1 MAEGDFEVMP
11 RGTAKELR
19 RLRQFASEML
29 AFREKYVFPKEVTDC
44 IEDVKDFYSWEVE
57 E

>member
-1 MAEGDFEVMP
+1 MAEADFEVMP

-19 RLRQFASEML
+19 RLRQFVSEML
-29 AFREKYVFPKEVTDC
+29 AFNEKYMFPKDVSEC
-44 IEDVKDFYSWEVE
+44 IEDIKHFYSWENE